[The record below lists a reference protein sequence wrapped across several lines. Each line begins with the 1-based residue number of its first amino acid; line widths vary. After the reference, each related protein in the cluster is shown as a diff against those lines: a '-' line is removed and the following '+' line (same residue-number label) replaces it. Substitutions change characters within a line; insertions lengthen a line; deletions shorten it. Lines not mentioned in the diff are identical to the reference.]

1 MSPPIV
7 VTTAPGR
14 DSTSAKGSVRDRT
27 LLRD

>member
-14 DSTSAKGSVRDRT
+14 DNTSAKGSVRD
-27 LLRD
+27 